1 MLAVRCS
8 EPTSNSAGLRTCS
21 ILPLLSFS
29 RLKEIGTLEF
39 HPELVQFVQ
48 QSLRGFIQHEG
59 LWLLGEVFQS
69 EYPWVEV
76 LIDYSLEL
84 MVDLSEILILDPKY
98 SVELQHSWLAL
109 TKMIVY
115 VLSKLV
121 RDIIETLYRRRL
133 LGLLYYT

>member
-1 MLAVRCS
+1 M
-8 EPTSNSAGLRTCS
+8 
-21 ILPLLSFS
+21 
-29 RLKEIGTLEF
+29 
-39 HPELVQFVQ
+39 QFVQ
-48 QSLRGFIQHEG
+48 QSFRGFIQHEG

-84 MVDLSEILILDPKY
+84 MVDLSEILIVDPKY

-109 TKMIVY
+109 TKTIVY